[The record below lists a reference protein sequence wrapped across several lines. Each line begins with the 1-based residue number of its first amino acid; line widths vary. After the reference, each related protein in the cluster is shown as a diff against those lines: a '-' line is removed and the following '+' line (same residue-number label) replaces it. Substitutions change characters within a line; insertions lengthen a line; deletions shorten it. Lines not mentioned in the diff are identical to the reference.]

1 MTLFPRKYGDP
12 YDDGDGLSSMH
23 AHAWGRITWALSYT
37 FHERLELEHFWLPP
51 LLFAPHDSWRRSFR
65 MASILAL
72 VMKAAA
78 RSVTPRE
85 VEP

>member
-1 MTLFPRKYGDP
+1 MGTHTTTGMDYLVCMRMHGAASLGLFHIP
-12 YDDGDGLSSMH
+12 SMN
-23 AHAWGRITWALSYT
+23 A
-37 FHERLELEHFWLPP
+37 LELEHFWLPP